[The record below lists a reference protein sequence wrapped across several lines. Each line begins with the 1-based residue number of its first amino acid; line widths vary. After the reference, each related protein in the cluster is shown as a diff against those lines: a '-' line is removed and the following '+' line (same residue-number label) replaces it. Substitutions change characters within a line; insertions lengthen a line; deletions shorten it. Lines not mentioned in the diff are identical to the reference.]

1 MTKQKNRKRLIA
13 LLLTLVM
20 CVGMIPTAFAAQ
32 QNSYH
37 DPAEHWLTASNRTN
51 ELDVNAVVTHETF
64 NCGVCNKQT
73 SFTAWRVPEYTR
85 DGKTALTRNVIYS
98 DGTMVGGE
106 GKGSILDGTPG
117 QNAYYTGYHWT
128 KAMCDTCGTMNS
140 NGKIGG
146 YGFGRNVYNL
156 YDCAP
161 EFMEELDKTVSY
173 EYTDDTYHTVT
184 TKGGS
189 YCCFCYGTIYE
200 NSSKLERH
208 SMVTEV
214 LPQPA
219 NGRFATVEKCSLCDY
234 ARYDYTAAKA
244 VIADYYG
251 VVDGKPHTI
260 TVSDLS
266 EAGVRTSIRY
276 GNSADSCTMTSAPNY
291 TEKGQYMVYYE
302 ITYSYKGVE
311 MTENGV
317 AKVWLR
323 DETAK
328 DDGSCACGCGAPNCG
343 CQDKNCGGNCC
354 TDKGCGKD
362 HHFTLL
368 DSVKASC
375 TTLGYDRYLCTECGK
390 IEKRNYVDSL
400 GHAWQSIVIRDA
412 TCEADGKQL
421 ELCSRCGEM
430 KQTTTPK
437 GEHKYRT
444 YSVAATCTNP
454 GYTVRECAVCGD
466 RHIED
471 ITSILPHN
479 YESHV
484 IAATCENGGK
494 TIHRCDGC
502 GSSFVTDYTSPL
514 GHSWD
519 EGTLVTNAT
528 CTGEGVMEYRC
539 TRCGYHR
546 IEGNEAAGHVPGD
559 DATCTQPQ
567 LCTKCGAVLKN
578 ALGHDYKSKVTAP
591 TCTEMGYTTNTC
603 TRCGDSNKTD
613 YTEPAGHKPGD
624 WIIDK
629 EPTTDSAGS
638 KHKECENCGE
648 KLETAEIE
656 KIYNSGT
663 TDSKGEVVVGGYLVT
678 VTDTDTRNPVSN
690 ASVVLHKDN
699 SISIRLPNNRLLGY
713 DDQTTVTVQLVKDKS
728 AVPDVNIS
736 VTDKNDNY
744 AADKT
749 NKVGQITVP
758 TGSGKTNEDGKV
770 TGGYEDADG
779 DLWTLTVKVIR
790 TDTKR
795 PISGSDVSIGKT
807 GNITVKLP
815 DGTDLD
821 AKHQVT
827 VIVTDHKK
835 NPQENKNITVKGDLN
850 QAEKGKTDKNGELT
864 VPEVEQ
870 TERHGVYIVGYT
882 DGTFGPSRS
891 MTRAEA
897 AAIFARLLAEKNGD
911 TISTAANT
919 KFADIP
925 THAWYSGYVKYLSNN
940 GITYG
945 KSKTIF
951 APNDA
956 ITRAEFTTMAVR
968 FFDVY
973 GDGDAEIMEQFGS
986 FNDVSSGYWAAEY
999 IRYAAKHGWIN
1010 GYGDG
1015 SFRADDEINRAEVV
1029 TIVNRLLG
1037 READEDYIADNLRKL
1052 NTFSD
1057 MSKRHWAY
1065 YAVMEAANAHTAVLG
1080 ENESWSK

>member
-1 MTKQKNRKRLIA
+1 MNLKKNHYSRRALA
-13 LLLTLVM
+13 LLLTLAM

-37 DPAEHWLTASNRTN
+37 DPAEHWMQASGRTN
-51 ELDVNAVVTHETF
+51 ELDANSVVTRETF
-64 NCGVCNKQT
+64 KCGECGKAT
-73 SFTAWRVPEYTR
+73 SFEVFRVPEYTR
-85 DGKTALTRNVIYS
+85 NGQPALSRNVKYS
-98 DGTMVGGE
+98 DGTMVDGV
-106 GKGSILDGTPG
+106 GKGDTMDGIPG
-117 QNAYYTGYHWT
+117 KDATYTGYHYT
-128 KAMCDTCGTMNS
+128 KAVCETCGGINTNMS
-140 NGKIGG
+140 KSEYG
-146 YGFGRNVYNL
+146 YLKNVYWL
-156 YDCAP
+156 YDCAAA
-161 EFMEELDKTVSY
+161 FTQELDETVSY

-184 TKGGS
+184 TKGGT
-189 YCCFCYGTIYE
+189 YCAFCYGT
-200 NSSKLERH
+200 NHTVSRKLERH

-291 TEKGQYMVYYE
+291 TEEGQYTVYYE
-302 ITYSYKGVE
+302 ITYTCDGVD

-317 AKVWLR
+317 AYVWLR
-323 DETAK
+323 DDTTDEN
-328 DDGSCACGCGAPNCG
+328 GNCGCGCSNPNCG
-343 CQDKNCGGNCC
+343 CQNKHCNGNCC
-354 TDKGCGKD
+354 ADKGCGENHKYI
-362 HHFTLL
+362 LL
-368 DSVKASC
+368 DSTKAGC

-390 IEKRNYVDSL
+390 IEKRDYVDSL
-400 GHAWQSIVIRDA
+400 GHAWQGIVIRDA
-412 TCEADGKQL
+412 TCETDGKLL
-421 ELCSRCGEM
+421 ELCSRCGQM
-430 KQTTTPK
+430 KQTATPK
-437 GEHKYRT
+437 GEHSYE
-444 YSVAATCTNP
+444 V
-454 GYTVRECAVCGD
+454 YTVA
-466 RHIED
+466 
-471 ITSILPHN
+471 
-479 YESHV
+479 
-484 IAATCENGGK
+484 
-494 TIHRCDGC
+494 
-502 GSSFVTDYTSPL
+502 
-514 GHSWD
+514 
-519 EGTLVTNAT
+519 AT

-546 IEGNEAAGHVPGD
+546 IEGNEAAGHVPGN

-567 LCTKCGAVLKN
+567 LCTKCGAVLEK
-578 ALGHDYKSKVTAP
+578 ALGHDYKSEVTAP

-603 TRCGDSNKTD
+603 ARCGDTTKTD

-629 EPTTDSAGS
+629 EPTTDSEGS
-638 KHKECENCGE
+638 KHKECTVCGE
-648 KLETAEIE
+648 KLEAQPIE
-656 KIYNSGT
+656 KIYNSAT
-663 TDSKGEVVVGGYLVT
+663 TDSKGEAIVGGYLVT
-678 VTDTDTRNPVSN
+678 VTDTDTKNPVAN
-690 ASVVLHKDN
+690 AAVALHKDN
-699 SISIRLPNNRLLGY
+699 SISIRLPNSRLLDY
-713 DDQTTVTVQLVKDKS
+713 ADQTTVTVQLVKDKS
-728 AVPDVNIS
+728 AVPDMSIA

-744 AADKT
+744 ASGKTDKA
-749 NKVGQITVP
+749 GQITVP

-770 TGGYEDADG
+770 TTGYEDADG
-779 DLWTLTVKVIR
+779 DRWTLTVKVIR

-795 PISGSDVSIGKT
+795 PISGSAVSIGKT

-821 AKHQVT
+821 AKYQVT

-835 NPQENKNITVKGDLN
+835 APQQGKNVTVKGDLG
-850 QAEKGKTDKNGELT
+850 QSAAGKTDKNGELT

-911 TISTAANT
+911 TISTVANT
-919 KFADIP
+919 RFTDIP
-925 THAWYSGYVKYLSNN
+925 AHAWYSGYAKYLNNN
-940 GITYG
+940 GVTYG

-951 APNDA
+951 APDDA
-956 ITRAEFTTMAVR
+956 ITRAEFTTLAVR

-973 GDGDAEIMEQFGS
+973 GDGDAEIMEQYKD
-986 FNDVSSGYWAAEY
+986 FNDVSDGYWAAAY
-999 IRYAAKHGWIN
+999 IKAAAKHGWIN

-1052 NTFSD
+1052 NTFPD
-1057 MSKRHWAY
+1057 VTKRHWAY

-1080 ENESWSK
+1080 ESESWSK